1 MIRMKLKV
9 YEKQQKF
16 KVEENESIQDCLQRM
31 REAGYMPVK
40 RFEKPV
46 YKENKDGSVE
56 VLRQDIEFVG
66 RLMES

>member
-1 MIRMKLKV
+1 MK
-9 YEKQQKF
+9 KQQKF

>member
-66 RLMES
+66 RLMEP

>member
-1 MIRMKLKV
+1 MK
-9 YEKQQKF
+9 KQQKF
-16 KVEENESIQDCLQRM
+16 KVEENETIQDCLQRM

-40 RFEKPV
+40 RYEKPL

-66 RLMES
+66 RLIET